1 MTCDAVAKLIPLHFY
16 GELAAG
22 EVEGLEAHLR
32 ECAACAREMARMA
45 SLAGAL
51 GRRRVEVPDSLLE
64 ECRADLTA
72 AIEGGA
78 RLADAPAKGPW
89 KLFLEA
95 MGATL
100 SGFSRW
106 RTPVGAV
113 ALVALGF
120 VGARFSGAGR
130 TWWRPADDNAFAT
143 VRSVQADGSGGVQIA
158 FDETRRKVISG
169 RTDSPEIQ
177 RLLLTAFHQNSPEV
191 RVESVGLL
199 SPAADTAEVR
209 EALLGALDH
218 DPNAGVRLKALDK
231 LKPLAADPEVRKT
244 LAHVLET
251 DDNAAVRMQIVDLL
265 VTRRDDSVVG
275 VMQNVVQREDNS
287 GVRLKLEKAL
297 KDLNASVGTF

>member
-16 GELAAG
+16 GELAAA

-32 ECAACAREMARMA
+32 GCAACAREMARMA

-51 GRRRVEVPDSLLE
+51 GRRRGEVPDSLLD

-72 AIEGGA
+72 AIQGGA
-78 RLADAPAKGPW
+78 QLVDAPAKGPW

-100 SGFSRW
+100 SGFERW

-130 TWWRPADDNAFAT
+130 TWWRPADDNPFAT

-199 SPAADTAEVR
+199 SPASDTAEVR
-209 EALLGALDH
+209 DALLGALDH
-218 DPNAGVRLKALDK
+218 DPNAGVRLKALDR

-265 VTRRDDSVVG
+265 VTRRDESMVG
-275 VMQNVVQREDNS
+275 VMQSVVQREDNS
-287 GVRLKLEKAL
+287 GVRQKLETAL